1 MQKSGFTL
9 MEMVIVVAILAA
21 IVGIVFLA
29 ISNPLERGEGG
40 VTRAHALQV
49 ETLIEQYR
57 RLYSLNSQE
66 IAESIAKE
74 SGYTLGEKIA
84 GSLPYL
90 IDIRR
95 QESGGK
101 DFCASPSG
109 TAYKF
114 LKTLNNNSD
123 NLLHSL
129 ADTTPT
135 LAVRSEAQADGT
147 TNTTKILC
155 KSLTSGNEFGI
166 AAEVKEGVWVCGG
179 YAADSGQPSKYRAP
193 RYFNQAANPIN
204 KSFNMNCLTTDS
216 TLFESA
222 SEEYNG

>member
-1 MQKSGFTL
+1 M

-29 ISNPLERGEGG
+29 ISNPLERGEGS
-40 VTRAHALQV
+40 VTRTHALQV

-57 RLYSLNSQE
+57 RLYSLNGEE
-66 IAESIAKE
+66 IAKNIAKE
-74 SGYTLGEKIA
+74 GGYTLGEKIA

-90 IDIRR
+90 IDIRN
-95 QESGGK
+95 QESSGK

-123 NLLHSL
+123 NLLYSL
-129 ADTTPT
+129 ADTAPT
-135 LAVRSEAQADGT
+135 LAVRSETQPDST
-147 TNTTKILC
+147 TTTTKILC
-155 KSLTSGNEFGI
+155 KSLTTGSEFGI
-166 AAEVKEGVWVCGG
+166 AAEVAEGVWVCGG
-179 YAADSGQPSKYRAP
+179 YAAESGQPSKYRAP
-193 RYFNQAANPIN
+193 RYFNQAANSLN
-204 KSFNMNCLTTDS
+204 KSFNINCLTKDS